1 MAFANSGDK
10 EQDYGAEF
18 RELLES
24 SFAYAP
30 PRRGEIRNA
39 VILEIDEREIIVD
52 LGAKRDGIVP
62 YQDIERLDP
71 KFRDSLKVGG
81 EVPVYVMNSRDQD
94 DNLIVSINMGLQQY
108 DWERARQLLDSD
120 DVVEVTV
127 TGHNRG

>member
-1 MAFANSGDK
+1 MNSQNSDNNNDFGT
-10 EQDYGAEF
+10 EF

-24 SFAYAP
+24 SFNYSP

-71 KFRDSLKVGG
+71 DFHASLDR
-81 EVPVYVMNSRDQD
+81 S
-94 DNLIVSINMGLQQY
+94 
-108 DWERARQLLDSD
+108 ARKCRSMS
-120 DVVEVTV
+120 
-127 TGHNRG
+127 